1 MCYIY
6 AHIKINVIETT
17 FNTYNTFNTFN
28 NTKAVDSG
36 GIYGFY
42 KVTVAEL
49 VAYMQLSSNLLS
61 AKIIHF

>member
-1 MCYIY
+1 MLQKLH
-6 AHIKINVIETT
+6 ATT
-17 FNTYNTFNTFN
+17 CNLQPFQN
-28 NTKAVDSG
+28 KAVDSG
-36 GIYGFY
+36 GIYGFN